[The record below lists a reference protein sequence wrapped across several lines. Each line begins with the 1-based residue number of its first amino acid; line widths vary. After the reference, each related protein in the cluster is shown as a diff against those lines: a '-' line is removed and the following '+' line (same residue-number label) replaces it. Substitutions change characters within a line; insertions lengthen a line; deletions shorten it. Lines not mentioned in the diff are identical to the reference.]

1 MTRGF
6 MHLLRLPIYQ
16 RLEPSGDPDFFVKSD
31 GTPALPTVLGQGE
44 QVVEDVGLFARA
56 TNPNDPDT
64 DVTIC
69 SGIFTHGVLGAV
81 RAFTNPHVV
90 GENVEAIRE
99 QVGRL
104 TNFAVL
110 FRVNVIGGR
119 VATPR
124 LSTATLDCVALD

>member
-1 MTRGF
+1 M
-6 MHLLRLPIYQ
+6 
-16 RLEPSGDPDFFVKSD
+16 
-31 GTPALPTVLGQGE
+31 LPTVIESGALQ
-44 QVVEDVGLFARA
+44 QVVEDVGLFVRA

-69 SGIFTHGVLGAV
+69 SGVFTHGVLGAV
-81 RAFTNPHVV
+81 RAFTNPHVA

-99 QVGRL
+99 RLGQVK
-104 TNFAVL
+104 NFAAL

-124 LSTATLDCVALD
+124 LATAILDCVDL